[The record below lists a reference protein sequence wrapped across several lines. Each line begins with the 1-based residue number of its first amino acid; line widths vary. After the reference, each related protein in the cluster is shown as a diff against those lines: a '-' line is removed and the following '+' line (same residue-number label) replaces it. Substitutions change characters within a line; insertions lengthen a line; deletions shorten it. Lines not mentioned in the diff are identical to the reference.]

1 MHMSARSR
9 DTGVL
14 KLLLE
19 AAPKASY
26 SITNG
31 RRETPLHVA
40 ARGNY
45 VGAARLLTG
54 VAPQLLSAKDVRG
67 FTPVQFALCCGHEV
81 CNIIC
86 KSSMPGFQRYKEWEL
101 QKELK

>member
-19 AAPKASY
+19 AAPEASHNV
-26 SITNG
+26 TNG

-67 FTPVQFALCCGHEV
+67 FTPVQLALCCGHEV
-81 CNIIC
+81 CGVQC
-86 KSSMPGFQRYKEWEL
+86 KSCMPGYYRDQV
-101 QKELK
+101 

>member
-1 MHMSARSR
+1 MSARSR

-14 KLLLE
+14 QLLLE
-19 AAPKASY
+19 AAPKASH

-40 ARGNY
+40 AKGNY
-45 VGAARLLTG
+45 VGASRLLTG

-67 FTPVQFALCCGHEV
+67 FTPVQLALCCGHEV
-81 CNIIC
+81 RGLNVRAACQALSAMRCETC
-86 KSSMPGFQRYKEWEL
+86 KVTPK
-101 QKELK
+101 

>member
-9 DTGVL
+9 NTGVL

-19 AAPKASY
+19 TAPKASH

-31 RRETPLHVA
+31 RKETPLHVA
-40 ARGNY
+40 AKGNY

-54 VAPQLLSAKDVRG
+54 LAPHLLTAKDVRG
-67 FTPVQFALCCGHEV
+67 FTPVQLALCCGHEV
-81 CNIIC
+81 CAIEC
-86 KSSMPGFQRYKEWEL
+86 KLCMLGF
-101 QKELK
+101 

>member
-9 DTGVL
+9 DTSVL

-19 AAPKASY
+19 AAPEASPN
-26 SITNG
+26 ITNG

-40 ARGNY
+40 AKGNY

-54 VAPQLLSAKDVRG
+54 VAPHLLTAKDVRD
-67 FTPVQFALCCGHEV
+67 FTPVQLAVCCGHEV
-81 CNIIC
+81 CAIECKIC
-86 KSSMPGFQRYKEWEL
+86 MSGF
-101 QKELK
+101 

>member
-1 MHMSARSR
+1 MNVQDKQGNSLLHMSARSR

-19 AAPKASY
+19 GAPKASHN
-26 SITNG
+26 ITNG

-54 VAPQLLSAKDVRG
+54 VAPQLLMAKDVRG
-67 FTPVQFALCCGHEV
+67 FTPVQVALGCGHAVCAIKCEV
-81 CNIIC
+81 C
-86 KSSMPGFQRYKEWEL
+86 MPGS
-101 QKELK
+101 

>member
-1 MHMSARSR
+1 MNAQDKQGSSLMHMSARSR

-19 AAPKASY
+19 AAPKASH

-67 FTPVQFALCCGHEV
+67 FTPVQLALCCGHEV
-81 CNIIC
+81 CNIRC
-86 KSSMPGFQRYKEWEL
+86 KSSMPGF
-101 QKELK
+101 